1 MRAVHTAQSA
11 IFLIAIVSHLLAG
24 CATWQD
30 APRLAY
36 QCPHDLR
43 FEARLYQDMALL
55 EGQRGHA
62 VLQRAPDG
70 PAGELRYRDATLLAE
85 FGLGAG
91 QRLTALHYTG
101 IPETV
106 RCERVPLAAG
116 DGTASPLAPVRP
128 APRDGPKPA
137 PPPPDPDAP
146 VQTNIRLGDGPWPD

>member
-1 MRAVHTAQSA
+1 MIGAS
-11 IFLIAIVSHLLAG
+11 LLLAG

-70 PAGELRYRDATLLAE
+70 PAGELRYRDPTLLAE
-85 FGLGAG
+85 FGLGTN
-91 QRLTALHYTG
+91 QRLVALHYTG

-106 RCERVPLAAG
+106 RCERVPLAADG
-116 DGTASPLAPVRP
+116 GTASPLTPPVRP
-128 APRDGPKPA
+128 APRDGPKPP